1 MKDLKYNKKLIAYAN
16 SFVSFVFPN
25 LADVNEIILFGSVA
39 REEATTKSDVDLF
52 FNVKDNK
59 TAKKLEKE
67 LKDSLNKFY
76 KSKIAEI
83 WSMKDI
89 NNNINVNAGNLD
101 KWSLKR
107 SVVSDGIVL
116 YGRYKKTPEKLK
128 GFVYFSLSSI
138 KNITKRNRVLRKLF
152 GRKEKSYLTEGI
164 VEKNSGKKLGALCF
178 VVPLMHEQEIIKLL
192 SSEKINYI
200 FFEFWSDQV

>member
-25 LADVNEIILFGSVA
+25 LVNVNEIILFGSVA
-39 REEATTKSDVDLF
+39 REEATIKSDVDLF
-52 FNVKDNK
+52 FNVDSNK
-59 TAKKLEKE
+59 VAKKLEKE
-67 LKDSLNKFY
+67 IKILLDKFY

-89 NNNINVNAGNLD
+89 TNNINIKVGNLD

-107 SVVSDGIVL
+107 SIVSDGIVL

-128 GFVYFSLSSI
+128 GFVYFNLSPI
-138 KNITKRNRVLRKLF
+138 KNITKRNRILRRLF
-152 GRKEKSYLTEGI
+152 GRKEKTYLTEGI
-164 VEKNSGKKLGALCF
+164 IEKDGGKKLSALSF
-178 VVPLMHEQEIIKLL
+178 TVPLVQGQAIIKLL
-192 SSEKINYI
+192 SSEKIDYT
-200 FFEFWSDQV
+200 FFEFWSDQI